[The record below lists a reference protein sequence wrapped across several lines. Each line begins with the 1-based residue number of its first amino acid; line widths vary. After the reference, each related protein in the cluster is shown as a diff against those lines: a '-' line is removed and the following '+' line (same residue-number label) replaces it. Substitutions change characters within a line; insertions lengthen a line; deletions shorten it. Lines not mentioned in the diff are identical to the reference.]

1 MVNQE
6 LVGLALGAGLVA
18 ALNPCGFAM
27 LPAYLALVVRGEDS
41 EPVPDDAGLS
51 TSLYALGRA
60 LAATA
65 AMAAGFVVAFGIF
78 GLLTV
83 SLASTVQ
90 SYLPFATVVI
100 GIALVAL
107 GVWLL
112 MGRELVMPTWF
123 RRGARWAPTAAL
135 GSMFGYGVSYAIAS
149 LSCTVG
155 PFLAVTGA
163 SLRGGTFLGGMAVYL
178 AYAAGIT
185 LVVGALAVAA
195 AFANSA
201 VIEWMR
207 FVLPWV
213 NRLSGALLIVVGLY
227 VGYYGVYE
235 VRLFHA
241 YGSPVDP
248 LVSAV
253 GRLQG
258 TLEGWVHQHG
268 AWPWAVGILGVLLAG
283 LATTWRGRRNA
294 RNRQVA
300 KVSNPS
306 TFQVEGSARP

>member
-1 MVNQE
+1 
-6 LVGLALGAGLVA
+6 
-18 ALNPCGFAM
+18 M

-60 LAATA
+60 LAATV

-78 GLLTV
+78 GILTV
-83 SLASTVQ
+83 SVASIVQ
-90 SYLPFATVVI
+90 SYLPFVIVVI
-100 GIALVAL
+100 GVALVAL

-112 MGRELVMPTWF
+112 MGRELVMPAWF
-123 RRGARWAPTAAL
+123 RRGERWAPGAAL

-163 SLRGGTFLGGMAVYL
+163 SLRGGTFFGGVSVYL

-185 LVVGALAVAA
+185 LVVGALAVAT

-201 VIEWMR
+201 VLEWMR

-213 NRLSGALLIVVGLY
+213 NRLSGALLTVVGLY
-227 VGYYGVYE
+227 IGYYGIYE
-235 VRLFHA
+235 VRLFHTA
-241 YGSPVDP
+241 GSPADP
-248 LVSAV
+248 LLNAV

-258 TLEGWVHQHG
+258 ALAGWVHQHG
-268 AWPWAVGILGVLLAG
+268 VWPWVVGIIVVLLGG
-283 LATTWRGRRNA
+283 LAATWRGRRNA
-294 RNRQVA
+294 RTRQRT
-300 KVSNPS
+300 KLPKPS
-306 TFQVEGSARP
+306 TYQVEGSARP